1 MRDGKIAC
9 HCIHCG
15 AKHIWKSKRKI
26 ILANLKIWRS
36 QNATLLRKS
45 APWRP
50 NICDAARHASFQIL
64 FKCPT
69 PAIVFLE
76 LRVLQNPHVLLTF
89 GKVQNPLRHAQPH
102 LNLQKWSEHVVLL
115 TFWLGNALRAT
126 MAPTFS
132 TSQLPKV
139 LRKLVCFVGFDFE
152 ICFAPQRCPLFRH
165 VNFQKCS
172 DTEVLCTFWL
182 GHVLRATT
190 ACIFSTV
197 ARACATLRMTWP
209 HFCVAGAALY
219 TDGVENRKT
228 HWHEAVSSALNFPF
242 LKEVSQN
249 CLVFW
254 LSFWCRQ
261 LRKLKEVSQNCF
273 VFDVA
278 NFENWGSLA
287 EVLRFWCC
295 QVQNWGSLA
304 E

>member
-1 MRDGKIAC
+1 MQPFSGNQRPDVLTSVMPRDMHLSRSSSNVPRLPSFFGTTSATKPSRFA
-9 HCIHCG
+9 HFWQGAESLAPRATTSEPSKVVRACG
-15 AKHIWKSKRKI
+15 AFNILTWKRASRHNGAHFFDI
-26 ILANLKIWRS
+26 S
-36 QNATLLRKS
+36 TSKS
-45 APWRP
+45 ASKP
-50 NICDAARHASFQIL
+50 
-64 FKCPT
+64 
-69 PAIVFLE
+69 
-76 LRVLQNPHVLLTF
+76 
-89 GKVQNPLRHAQPH
+89 
-102 LNLQKWSEHVVLL
+102 
-115 TFWLGNALRAT
+115 
-126 MAPTFS
+126 
-132 TSQLPKV
+132 
-139 LRKLVCFVGFDFE
+139 VCFVGFDFE